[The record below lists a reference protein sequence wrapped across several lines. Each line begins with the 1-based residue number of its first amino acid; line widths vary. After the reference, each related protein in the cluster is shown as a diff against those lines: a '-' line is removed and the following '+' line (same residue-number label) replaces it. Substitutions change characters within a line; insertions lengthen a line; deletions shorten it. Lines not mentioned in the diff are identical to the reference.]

1 MSVASP
7 RYDPLDQSAMFGIV
21 DYIVHPSKATF
32 VSVLLAKLLL
42 SVSTV
47 PCRISLLTLAL

>member
-7 RYDPLDQSAMFGIV
+7 RYDPLDQSAMSGIV
-21 DYIVHPSKATF
+21 DYVVHPSKATF
-32 VSVLLAKLLL
+32 GSVLWAKLLL

-47 PCRISLLTLAL
+47 PCHISLLTLAL